1 MRMITHDIPI
11 SPEQPIAIITTV
23 QLGYG
28 NTGYPVPALWDTGS
42 AITSVDY
49 RFLDEIKAPSLH
61 KTCPFATLNGCVEH
75 EMFKVHFWIDQKILR
90 TDWPVASAD
99 IWPTQGIGM
108 IIGMDLISQGKMI
121 VERKDDYL
129 SFKFVSYKD

>member
-1 MRMITHDIPI
+1 M
-11 SPEQPIAIITTV
+11 
-23 QLGYG
+23 
-28 NTGYPVPALWDTGS
+28 
-42 AITSVDY
+42 
-49 RFLDEIKAPSLH
+49 
-61 KTCPFATLNGCVEH
+61 
-75 EMFKVHFWIDQKILR
+75 HFWIDQKILR